1 MFITNH
7 VLAGALAG
15 SAFRRRPVL
24 AFAAGCAT
32 HVLMDLAPHWG
43 DASLDED
50 GFYAVAR
57 RDGLLG
63 LAAVGVIA
71 VAGVPPRAALL
82 AGIAG
87 AAALDADKPCAYLLG
102 VNPFPGWLN
111 RFHTRI
117 QHEAPDRIPLE
128 VGVGG
133 LLAAACA
140 VVLARRRGYLK
151 WARGGG
157 VAP

>member
-24 AFAAGCAT
+24 AFTAGVVT
-32 HVLMDLAPHWG
+32 HVLMDVAPHWG
-43 DASLDED
+43 DARLDDD

-57 RDGLLG
+57 RDGVLG
-63 LAAVGVIA
+63 LAALGIVA

-87 AAALDADKPCAYLLG
+87 AAALDVDKPCAHLLG
-102 VNPFPGWLN
+102 FDPFPRWLN
-111 RFHTRI
+111 RFHQAI
-117 QHEAPDRIPLE
+117 QNEAPDRVPLE
-128 VGVGG
+128 VAAGSA
-133 LLAAACA
+133 LAGACA
-140 VVLARRRGYLK
+140 VVLARRRGYRSRTR
-151 WARGGG
+151 ARAGGS
-157 VAP
+157 